1 MEIESPER
9 AERNFASQQASARE
23 TLFGMAGKNYHRNGS
38 NSGRLEGKVA
48 IITGAG
54 TGIGEAI
61 AHKFAKEGARVVVSG
76 LTDDP
81 IEDVVEAIHEQ
92 GGEAVA
98 FGGDISEEGAAK
110 ACVNLALKQF
120 KRLDVLVNN
129 AGVFLDNAMTEDYP
143 IEDFDCTIR
152 MNIRSA
158 FMMTRFALPHLQKS
172 RGNII
177 SAGSESGMIG
187 LAQNTPYGGTKGWM
201 HAFMRG
207 VAVEQAQNGVRAN
220 CVCPG
225 PIDTAWTHKE
235 TGPMDKEME
244 KSLIQAVPLARRG
257 TPEEVANVYAFL
269 ASDEASYVT
278 GALYVVDGGTT
289 IAKGPVGDL
298 VPKSLRREP
307 KGELELEHSR
317 DGLRNK
323 ETHRVKPK
331 AK

>member
-1 MEIESPER
+1 MISDYEGEER
-9 AERNFASQQASARE
+9 
-23 TLFGMAGKNYHRNGS
+23 LM
-38 NSGRLEGKVA
+38 SGRLQSKVA

-61 AHKFAKEGARVVVSG
+61 AHKFAREGAHIIVSG
-76 LTDDP
+76 LPDDP
-81 IEDVVEAIHEQ
+81 IEDVARAIREK
-92 GGEAVA
+92 GGEAIPKA
-98 FGGDISEEGAAK
+98 GDVSDENSAW
-110 ACVNLALKQF
+110 ACIELALSRF
-120 KRLDVLVNN
+120 KRIDVLINN

-143 IEDFDCTIR
+143 LEDFDRTIR

-158 FMMTRFALPHLQKS
+158 FMMTRFALPHLQKTH
-172 RGNII
+172 GNIV

-187 LAQNTPYGGTKGWM
+187 LAQNTVYGGTKGWM

-207 VAVEQAQNGVRAN
+207 VAVEQARHGVRAN

-244 KSLIQAVPLARRG
+244 TMLIQATPLARRG

-278 GALYVVDGGTT
+278 GALWVVDGGTT
-289 IAKGPVGDL
+289 IAKGPVGDM
-298 VPKSLRREP
+298 VPKSLRKEP
-307 KGELELEHSR
+307 KGVLELKHQR

-323 ETHRVKPK
+323 QTHRIK
-331 AK
+331 AKEEVGSRR

>member
-1 MEIESPER
+1 MARDTVNMTASIY
-9 AERNFASQQASARE
+9 ERN
-23 TLFGMAGKNYHRNGS
+23 GAGHR
-38 NSGRLEGKVA
+38 RLQGKVA
-48 IITGAG
+48 IITGGG
-54 TGIGEAI
+54 TGIGEGI
-61 AHKFAKEGARVVVSG
+61 AHKFAKEGAQVVVTG
-76 LTDDP
+76 LPDDP
-81 IEDVVEAIHEQ
+81 VEDVAKAIRDL
-92 GGEAVA
+92 GGDAIA
-98 FGGDISEEGAAK
+98 FGGDIAEETMAK
-110 ACVNLALKQF
+110 KCVDLAVKQF
-120 KRLDVLVNN
+120 GRLDVLVNN

-143 IEDFDCTIR
+143 VDDFDQTVR

-158 FMMTRFALPHLQKS
+158 FMMTRFALPHLQES
-172 RGNII
+172 RGNIV

-187 LAQNTPYGGTKGWM
+187 LAQNTTYGGTKGWM

-235 TGPMDKEME
+235 TGPMDKQME

-278 GALYVVDGGTT
+278 GALYLVDGGTT
-289 IAKGPVGDL
+289 VAKGPVGDL
-298 VPKSLRREP
+298 VPQALRKTP
-307 KGELELEHSR
+307 KGELKLKHAR

-323 ETHRVKPK
+323 ETHRIKP
-331 AK
+331 AS

>member
-1 MEIESPER
+1 MTSNIYRS
-9 AERNFASQQASARE
+9 
-23 TLFGMAGKNYHRNGS
+23 NGS
-38 NSGRLEGKVA
+38 DNGRPEGKVA

-61 AHKFAKEGARVVVSG
+61 AHKFAKEGARVVASG
-76 LTDDP
+76 LPDDP
-81 IEDVVEAIHEQ
+81 IEGVAEAIRAK
-92 GGEAVA
+92 GGEAIAHGADVSDA
-98 FGGDISEEGAAK
+98 TGAREVVDIT
-110 ACVNLALKQF
+110 LKNF
-120 KRLDVLVNN
+120 KRIDVLVNN
-129 AGVFLDNAMTEDYP
+129 AGVFLDTAMTEDYP
-143 IEDFDCTIR
+143 IEDFDRTIR

-158 FMMTRFALPHLQKS
+158 FLMTRFALPHLQKT
-172 RGNII
+172 RGNIV

-244 KSLIQAVPLARRG
+244 RSLIQATSLARRG

-269 ASDEASYVT
+269 GSDEASYVT

-298 VPKSLRREP
+298 VPEPLRKEP
-307 KGELELEHSR
+307 KGELELAHSH

-323 ETHRVKPK
+323 ETHRIKPRK
-331 AK
+331 